1 MVAARCTLPTRTATS
16 SRLSMNLPSAPNALV
31 EAEKE
36 AARQFSLLRRVAAWA
51 VHAYTASGVV
61 AGFFPPRATRLGGDR
76 GDPPLCRCAGVCWP
90 TLRHPR
96 RAGYS
101 QSGFPG

>member
-61 AGFFPPRATRLGGDR
+61 AGLFSPRAPLLCGGRAAPPWVLVAGLIEPTHRPPR
-76 GDPPLCRCAGVCWP
+76 PAGKVQ
-90 TLRHPR
+90 TGI
-96 RAGYS
+96 A
-101 QSGFPG
+101 

>member
-61 AGFFPPRATRLGGDR
+61 AGFFSPRAPFPCEAPAA
-76 GDPPLCRCAGVCWP
+76 PPWLLVSGLIDATPGTPAPAG
-90 TLRHPR
+90 
-96 RAGYS
+96 
-101 QSGFPG
+101 QNKKGFS

>member
-1 MVAARCTLPTRTATS
+1 MVAARCTLLTRTAIS
-16 SRLSMNLPSAPNALV
+16 SRFSMNLPSAPNALV

-61 AGFFPPRATRLGGDR
+61 AGFLALR
-76 GDPPLCRCAGVCWP
+76 GALHW
-90 TLRHPR
+90 R
-96 RAGYS
+96 RRRPVLLALVWRVIDIIS
-101 QSGFPG
+101 STPGPDGHDL